1 MRPELLFVRCLIR
14 LSYAKNKHKMI
25 YLADVY
31 LKKPVVIGKVFVELM
46 MYSSFA
52 LSLQFAYLDSDSVGN

>member
-1 MRPELLFVRCLIR
+1 
-14 LSYAKNKHKMI
+14 MI
-25 YLADVY
+25 YLAGVY
-31 LKKPVVIGKVFVELM
+31 LKEPVVIGKVFVELM